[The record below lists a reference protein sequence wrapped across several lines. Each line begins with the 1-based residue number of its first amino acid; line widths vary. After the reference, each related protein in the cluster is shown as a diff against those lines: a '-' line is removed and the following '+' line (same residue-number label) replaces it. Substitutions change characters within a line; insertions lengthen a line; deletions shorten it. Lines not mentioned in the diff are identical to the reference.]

1 MKNIDASLIEKYIN
15 GDDLGEYSIEQ
26 LENDKDFMTSVINYT
41 NDVKMYSLCSDEL
54 KKNYEFVKYL
64 VLKFKDNPDYIT
76 KIADYYFGNSDIDIE
91 RIELGI
97 IMEKILPQDS
107 EIERLIS
114 QNLKYKVLN
123 DIEYGSEKFEIN
135 VAKAENPKLESM
147 IGMGFL
153 AVFDSYNDSDII
165 LDYYAKRFLDDIIEE
180 NDIDFEKMLHNQ
192 FKSADKI
199 KEVGI
204 NNYIINFISCYDSML
219 SQYMST
225 HLDLIKP
232 VANKIKNIQDNW
244 DSYLIKDEEER
255 YNNML
260 DMVHDYMST
269 AISYMEEND
278 ILYYVAKELGI
289 TEKVKEYDDMIE
301 LDVYDEELVDDMI
314 ELDVYDEELVDDMIK
329 FDIEQ
334 SLKERLVYLKVKKII
349 INQLFAKKPLD
360 LDSLVNEK
368 KYNNSNSNS
377 NNNGSENSKC
387 KIIKLTPNDKK

>member
-1 MKNIDASLIEKYIN
+1 M
-15 GDDLGEYSIEQ
+15 
-26 LENDKDFMTSVINYT
+26 
-41 NDVKMYSLCSDEL
+41 
-54 KKNYEFVKYL
+54 
-64 VLKFKDNPDYIT
+64 
-76 KIADYYFGNSDIDIE
+76 
-91 RIELGI
+91 
-97 IMEKILPQDS
+97 
-107 EIERLIS
+107 
-114 QNLKYKVLN
+114 
-123 DIEYGSEKFEIN
+123 
-135 VAKAENPKLESM
+135 
-147 IGMGFL
+147 
-153 AVFDSYNDSDII
+153 FDSYNDSDII

-260 DMVHDYMST
+260 DMVHYYMST

-289 TEKVKEYDDMIE
+289 IEKIKEYDDI
-301 LDVYDEELVDDMI
+301 I

-334 SLKERLVYLKVKKII
+334 SLKERLVYLRVKKII

-368 KYNNSNSNS
+368 KYNNSN
-377 NNNGSENSKC
+377 NNGSENSKC

>member
-64 VLKFKDNPDYIT
+64 LLKFKNNPDYIT

-107 EIERLIS
+107 EIERVIS

-135 VAKAENPKLESM
+135 VAKAENPKLESK
-147 IGMGFL
+147 IGKGFL
-153 AVFDSYNDSDII
+153 VIFDLYSDSDII

-219 SQYMST
+219 GQYMST

-314 ELDVYDEELVDDMIK
+314 K

-368 KYNNSNSNS
+368 KYNNSNSN
-377 NNNGSENSKC
+377 NNGSENSKC

>member
-1 MKNIDASLIEKYIN
+1 MLS
-15 GDDLGEYSIEQ
+15 
-26 LENDKDFMTSVINYT
+26 
-41 NDVKMYSLCSDEL
+41 
-54 KKNYEFVKYL
+54 
-64 VLKFKDNPDYIT
+64 
-76 KIADYYFGNSDIDIE
+76 
-91 RIELGI
+91 
-97 IMEKILPQDS
+97 
-107 EIERLIS
+107 
-114 QNLKYKVLN
+114 
-123 DIEYGSEKFEIN
+123 
-135 VAKAENPKLESM
+135 
-147 IGMGFL
+147 
-153 AVFDSYNDSDII
+153 
-165 LDYYAKRFLDDIIEE
+165 EE

-219 SQYMST
+219 GQYMST

-314 ELDVYDEELVDDMIK
+314 K

-368 KYNNSNSNS
+368 KYNNSNSN
-377 NNNGSENSKC
+377 NNGSENSKC

>member
-1 MKNIDASLIEKYIN
+1 MLSKGGENNMKNIDASLIEKYIN

-54 KKNYEFVKYL
+54 KKDYEFVKYL
-64 VLKFKDNPDYIT
+64 VLKFKNTPDYIT

-123 DIEYGSEKFEIN
+123 DIEYSSEKFEIN
-135 VAKAENPKLESM
+135 VAKASDPSLESK
-147 IGMGFL
+147 IGKGFL

-260 DMVHDYMST
+260 DMVHYYMST

-289 TEKVKEYDDMIE
+289 IEKIKEYDDI
-301 LDVYDEELVDDMI
+301 I

-334 SLKERLVYLKVKKII
+334 SLKERLVYLRVKKII

-368 KYNNSNSNS
+368 KYNNSN
-377 NNNGSENSKC
+377 NNGSENSKC